1 MSAPPTPAE
10 ALFAKLSG
18 MEPAPL
24 RLAASILILRDG
36 AAGIEVLMVVRNKAI
51 ETASGAMVYP
61 GGRLMDSD
69 HFEGMGGRLLGTD
82 RLARA
87 DAGLRVA
94 AIREA
99 FEEIGMIPAGL
110 CDGAEAHD
118 DHLAPIH
125 HLRGAIDRN
134 EADFGAALCTAGI
147 LLDLARLAP
156 FARIVAPNIAPKR
169 FDTHFYAVAAP
180 DRQVPRVDGREIT
193 DALWVTAAQALA
205 MDARG
210 ERQILFPTRMVL
222 HRLGSFTTVA
232 QALSAAHAEAP
243 QPLAPKLMM
252 QNGEVGLATNAI
264 PGFPAT
270 WESLDMLTGGRKNT
284 GARG

>member
-1 MSAPPTPAE
+1 MSAPLTPAE
-10 ALFAKLSG
+10 ALFAKLSAL
-18 MEPAPL
+18 EPAPL
-24 RLAASILILRDG
+24 RLAASILILRDST
-36 AAGIEVLMVVRNKAI
+36 AGVEVLMVVRNKAI

-69 HFEGMGGRLLGTD
+69 HVEGMAGQLVGTGS
-82 RLARA
+82 LQRA

-99 FEEIGMIPAGL
+99 FEEIGMIPAGMSA
-110 CDGAEAHD
+110 GAEAHD
-118 DHLAPIH
+118 DHLAPIN
-125 HLRGAIDRN
+125 HLRSAIDRN
-134 EADFGAALCTAGI
+134 EADFGAALGTAGI
-147 LLDLARLAP
+147 MLDLAQLAP

-180 DRQVPRVDGREIT
+180 TGQIPRVDGREIT
-193 DALWVTAAQALA
+193 EALWVTASQALD
-205 MDARG
+205 MNARG

-222 HRLGSFTTVA
+222 HKLSSFATVA
-232 QALSAAHAEAP
+232 SAISAAHAEPP

-252 QNGEVGLATNAI
+252 QNGEVGLVTEAI